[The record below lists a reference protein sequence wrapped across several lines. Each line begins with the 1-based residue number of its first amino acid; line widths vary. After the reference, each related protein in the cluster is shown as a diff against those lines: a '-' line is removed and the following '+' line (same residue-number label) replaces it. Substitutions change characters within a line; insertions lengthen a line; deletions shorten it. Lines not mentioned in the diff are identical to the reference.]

1 MSEAIEWLKLY
12 MDNHKIGK
20 NVSQE
25 YLDIVDKLI
34 ESSIQLQQ
42 ENTTLKQQLKDRDE
56 KISKVKEYITSYESI
71 STIQSLEF
79 SKDNDG
85 LDEKTMIEMCRRYLI
100 VHDKILKI
108 LESE

>member
-42 ENTTLKQQLKDRDE
+42 ENTTLKQQLKDKDE
-56 KISKVKEYITSYESI
+56 KISKVREYCLIEKEDINGSKCDDI
-71 STIQSLEF
+71 LE
-79 SKDNDG
+79 
-85 LDEKTMIEMCRRYLI
+85 
-100 VHDKILKI
+100 I
-108 LESE
+108 LES